1 MKTKTLAINDLALRA
16 AMIVTLLLTIAI
28 SNF

>member
-1 MKTKTLAINDLALRA
+1 MKTKAFASNDLALRA

>member
-1 MKTKTLAINDLALRA
+1 MKTKTFAINDLALRA